1 MSNISI
7 IIGREFNERVRKK
20 SFIITTL
27 LMPVLVLALMAAP
40 ALIMRFST
48 GELKRIAVIDES
60 GRVAPALE
68 SDEEFRFEPTE
79 LTTDEARRSLEDV
92 YGILYI
98 GRDVM
103 TNPDNVRLYLNGS
116 SSLSVEENITGQIED
131 IIETEKLKAY
141 HIENLPQ
148 ILDEVKT
155 TVHMQTFR
163 NDESQEEDS
172 QARSS
177 VIASASGFVLG
188 MVLYMFL
195 LIYGG
200 MVMQSVIEE
209 KNNRVLEV
217 VVSSISPFR
226 LMLGKILGIASVAVV
241 QVLIWGVLVCGVGAL
256 VMPHL
261 ISAEMMGSVE
271 AMRAGTLDPTAA
283 GVDMEMVQT
292 LATATDFGY
301 VFQIFAYLLL
311 YVIGGYLLYSA
322 MFAAVGSAVDN
333 VQDAQQLQTPI
344 MLPIILSIF
353 VMMVVM
359 KDPNSPLVFWCSMI
373 PFTSPVVM
381 MARIPCGIPTW
392 EIVVSLAV
400 LYATFMAMVWLAAKI
415 YRVGIFMYGK
425 KPTFKEL
432 YKWIRYKY

>member
-1 MSNISI
+1 
-7 IIGREFNERVRKK
+7 
-20 SFIITTL
+20 
-27 LMPVLVLALMAAP
+27 MPVKFWQRAAALAAWIVVWQLAAVSLGHGGLFLATP
-40 ALIMRFST
+40 IQTLQALAQLAPTAGFWQRIVFSA
-48 GELKRIAVIDES
+48 LRILAGFLLAVV
-60 GRVAPALE
+60 GGL
-68 SDEEFRFEPTE
+68 
-79 LTTDEARRSLEDV
+79 
-92 YGILYI
+92 
-98 GRDVM
+98 
-103 TNPDNVRLYLNGS
+103 
-116 SSLSVEENITGQIED
+116 
-131 IIETEKLKAY
+131 
-141 HIENLPQ
+141 
-148 ILDEVKT
+148 
-155 TVHMQTFR
+155 
-163 NDESQEEDS
+163 
-172 QARSS
+172 
-177 VIASASGFVLG
+177 VLG
-188 MVLYMFL
+188 MILDMFL
-195 LIYGG
+195 MIYGA